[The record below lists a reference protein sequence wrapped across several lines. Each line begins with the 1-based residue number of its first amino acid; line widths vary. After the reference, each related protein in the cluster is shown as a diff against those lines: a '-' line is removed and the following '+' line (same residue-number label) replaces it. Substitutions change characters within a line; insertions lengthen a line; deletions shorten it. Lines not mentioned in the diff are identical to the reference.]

1 MSQRYVRY
9 NIDELASLAAKA
21 VDSRSCVAI
30 EKQLDGSFNKAL
42 LMTMDDGKQVV
53 AKVPNPNAGLP
64 HFTIAS
70 EVATMEFVC
79 LPQVWVRH

>member
-1 MSQRYVRY
+1 
-9 NIDELASLAAKA
+9 
-21 VDSRSCVAI
+21 
-30 EKQLDGSFNKAL
+30 
-42 LMTMDDGKQVV
+42 MTMDDGKQVV